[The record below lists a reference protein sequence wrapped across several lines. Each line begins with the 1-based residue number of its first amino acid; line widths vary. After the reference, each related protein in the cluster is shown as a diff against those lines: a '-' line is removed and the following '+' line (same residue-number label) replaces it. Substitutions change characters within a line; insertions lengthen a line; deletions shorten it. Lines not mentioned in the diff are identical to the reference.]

1 MTARRVHLQVSSDGE
16 GVRLD
21 TFLAQQ
27 VPDLTRSA
35 WKRHIEES
43 LVRVDGVATAKPGLA
58 LKAGMAVDTTIPQPQ
73 ATSLEGEAIAIEVV
87 HEDDDIAVIVK
98 PAGIVTHPGHGA
110 LTGTLV
116 HALLGRG
123 MPLAPAGGTQ
133 RPGIVHRLDK
143 DTSGLMV
150 IAKTDAA
157 HRALASMFAK
167 REVSKTYRA
176 LVWGRPQPTSGTID
190 EAIGRSRNDPTKM
203 TVHAPRGRAATT
215 IYRTVEPLN
224 GFALLDID
232 LVTGRTHQIR
242 VHFAAKHHPVI
253 GDTRYGGAPWKRL
266 RDPRRRAVV
275 SAFARLG
282 LHAAKLAFAHPI
294 TGTPLAFAAPIPA
307 DFAELVSELRKD
319 V

>member
-1 MTARRVHLQVSSDGE
+1 MTARRVHLQVSADAE

-27 VPDLTRSA
+27 IPDLTRSA

-43 LVRVDGVATAKPGLA
+43 LVRVDGVPVAKPGFA
-58 LKAGMAVDTTIPQPQ
+58 LKAGMGIAATVPAPA
-73 ATSLEGEAIAIEVV
+73 ATSLEGEAIPLEVV
-87 HEDDDIAVIVK
+87 HEDAHIAVIVK

-157 HRALASMFAK
+157 HRALAAMFAK
-167 REVSKTYRA
+167 REVNKTYRA
-176 LVWGRPQPTSGTID
+176 LVWGRPQPTSGRID
-190 EAIGRSRNDPTKM
+190 EAIGRSRRDPTKM
-203 TVHAPRGRAATT
+203 AVHAPRGRAATT
-215 IYRTVEPLN
+215 IYRTVEALN

-275 SAFARLG
+275 SAFARLA
-282 LHAAKLAFAHPI
+282 LHAARLSFAHPV
-294 TGTPLAFAAPIPA
+294 TAEPLTFEAPIPA
-307 DFAELVSELRKD
+307 DFAELLTELRKD